1 MVMRP
6 YTAVVIREGK
16 TVVINI
22 DAPLEKEK
30 ARKYLRKMFPSDQVM
45 ALIPGVHAGYSY
57 TFNSYN
63 SQSEEIKASTAKNV
77 DLFDMSYIT
86 KNNA

>member
-30 ARKYLRKMFPSDQVM
+30 PETFEEPPS
-45 ALIPGVHAGYSY
+45 PGPPSLVS
-57 TFNSYN
+57 S
-63 SQSEEIKASTAKNV
+63 SESEADEAKGNKV
-77 DLFDMSYIT
+77 RLPKKKRSVFRRR
-86 KNNA
+86 A